1 MILFPALSKSIK
13 RATVRPWCLPLG
25 EVHLGEWVG
34 MKPIRNS
41 QFAIKSRQTPRGG
54 VSTSLVIQGLLRA
67 TCGRGFKPLLF

>member
-34 MKPIRNS
+34 INQTMLRNVNL
-41 QFAIKSRQTPRGG
+41 IK
-54 VSTSLVIQGLLRA
+54 LALR
-67 TCGRGFKPLLF
+67 KHLDPLTTNL